1 MIKNTALSL
10 KELYLITL
18 CLQCSITET
27 KNNFRKIKKSLGLPK
42 NSSQS
47 GDASPKKV
55 CKHLTKVFNIFIFN
69 IKIKITTS
77 QTLNYF

>member
-1 MIKNTALSL
+1 MIKNTTLSL

-47 GDASPKKV
+47 GDASPKKFAN
-55 CKHLTKVFNIFIFN
+55 T
-69 IKIKITTS
+69 
-77 QTLNYF
+77 